1 MTNDENPVVKFASLS
16 CLYTTYYIDKEWATP
31 IIINLFEQDQRF
43 LSFWE
48 SRRLLFNMY
57 KDNKEKVLGIIK
69 KLYYSEDK
77 ELKEIG
83 ALAVAEMYI
92 VNDEFVDIVNDVKN
106 MDKIQQEQIVRILE
120 IYFNTLEYNEKCKAL
135 IIKLNNNNCDLEN
148 FISRIFYE
156 KEIELKRDKEF
167 LIEIIKS
174 NSGRRSLHALV
185 NYLEENAL
193 SVLDFSDIILEVS
206 KSFVDYEEN
215 QENIYFYGDELSKLV
230 VELYDETEGKE
241 EKEMKN
247 IAYECLD
254 IWDKMFERQI
264 GTIRLLSKEI
274 LDR

>member
-1 MTNDENPVVKFASLS
+1 MLKSNSLNCTRGAAARTISHLLYNKNELLEQFKETMIKMTNDENPVVKFASLS

-106 MDKIQQEQIVRILE
+106 MDKIQQEQIV
-120 IYFNTLEYNEKCKAL
+120 
-135 IIKLNNNNCDLEN
+135 
-148 FISRIFYE
+148 
-156 KEIELKRDKEF
+156 
-167 LIEIIKS
+167 
-174 NSGRRSLHALV
+174 
-185 NYLEENAL
+185 
-193 SVLDFSDIILEVS
+193 IIL
-206 KSFVDYEEN
+206 
-215 QENIYFYGDELSKLV
+215 
-230 VELYDETEGKE
+230 
-241 EKEMKN
+241 
-247 IAYECLD
+247 
-254 IWDKMFERQI
+254 
-264 GTIRLLSKEI
+264 
-274 LDR
+274 